1 MTYSDPIGS
10 PGPQFPEGFIFG
22 GSTAAYQVEGETRT
36 HGKGKVAWD
45 DYLADQG
52 RFSPDPASDF
62 YNRYEQDLELCERF
76 GINGIRVSIAWTRI
90 FPEGTGQVN
99 PEGVQ
104 FYHDLFSA
112 CHAHGVEP
120 FVTLHHFDTPLP
132 LFEAGEFLNRDTI
145 DAFVEYARFC
155 FEEYAGEVTY
165 WATFNEIWA
174 DATNHYIEGTFPGGE
189 KAQLHKCF
197 QCEHNMMLAHA
208 RAVLAFKEGGYPGK
222 IGVIQSLEYK
232 YPLDENDPADI
243 AAAKNEDVL
252 QNQFLLDATFR
263 GDYAPDTLEIAQRLT
278 AVSGGELDI
287 REEDLDIMRAA
298 AKVNDYLGVNNYQ
311 CRFLK
316 AYDGENDL
324 HHNGTGEKGTD
335 RFRLAGVGERVN
347 KPGIPTTGW
356 DWIIYPKGLF
366 DLLVRI
372 KLQYPNYKQI
382 FITENGMGYKDA
394 LVDGFVDDA
403 PRIDYVRQHLRWLLK
418 AMELGVNVGGYFM
431 WSLQDQFSW
440 TNGYNKRYGFFYVD
454 YETQRRI
461 PKASAYWFKTVAETR
476 RID

>member
-1 MTYSDPIGS
+1 MLHNITIRLPEQVPPNISD
-10 PGPQFPEGFIFG
+10 
-22 GSTAAYQVEGETRT
+22 
-36 HGKGKVAWD
+36 
-45 DYLADQG
+45 
-52 RFSPDPASDF
+52 
-62 YNRYEQDLELCERF
+62 ERF

-155 FEEYAGEVTY
+155 FEEYAGKVTY
-165 WATFNEIWA
+165 WTTFNEIWA

-197 QCEHNMMLAHA
+197 QCVHNMMLAHA

-263 GDYAPDTLEIAQRLT
+263 GDYAPDTLEIAQRLA

-347 KPGIPTTGW
+347 KPGIPTTDW

>member
-1 MTYSDPIGS
+1 M
-10 PGPQFPEGFIFG
+10 
-22 GSTAAYQVEGETRT
+22 
-36 HGKGKVAWD
+36 
-45 DYLADQG
+45 
-52 RFSPDPASDF
+52 
-62 YNRYEQDLELCERF
+62 
-76 GINGIRVSIAWTRI
+76 
-90 FPEGTGQVN
+90 
-99 PEGVQ
+99 
-104 FYHDLFSA
+104 
-112 CHAHGVEP
+112 
-120 FVTLHHFDTPLP
+120 TLHHFDTPLP

-155 FEEYAGEVTY
+155 FEEYASEVTY
-165 WATFNEIWA
+165 WTTFNEIWA

-347 KPGIPTTGW
+347 KPGIPTTDW